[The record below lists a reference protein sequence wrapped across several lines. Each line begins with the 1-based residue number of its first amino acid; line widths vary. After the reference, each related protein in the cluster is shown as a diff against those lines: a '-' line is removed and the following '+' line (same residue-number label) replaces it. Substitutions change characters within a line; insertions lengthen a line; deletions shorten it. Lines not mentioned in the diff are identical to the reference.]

1 MKKQGEDKNKN
12 NIFYSHELIRFIDD
26 PIEFLSIFHIL
37 LSNIYIYIYIYIY
50 ICYIYCY
57 TYCYIYTYIFIY
69 IYIYI
74 YLHTDR

>member
-12 NIFYSHELIRFIDD
+12 NIFYSHELIHFIDD
-26 PIEFLSIFHIL
+26 PIGFLSIFHIL
-37 LSNIYIYIYIYIY
+37 LSNIYIYIYIYIFVIY
-50 ICYIYCY
+50 IVIHIVIYIL
-57 TYCYIYTYIFIY
+57 IYLF

>member
-12 NIFYSHELIRFIDD
+12 NIFYSHELIHFIDD
-26 PIEFLSIFHIL
+26 PIGFLSIFHIL
-37 LSNIYIYIYIYIY
+37 LSNIYIYIYF
-50 ICYIYCY
+50 CYIYCY

-74 YLHTDR
+74 FTYR

>member
-37 LSNIYIYIYIYIY
+37 LSNIYIYIYIYI
-50 ICYIYCY
+50 CYIYCY

>member
-37 LSNIYIYIYIYIY
+37 LSNIYIYIYIFVIY
-50 ICYIYCY
+50 IVIHIVIYIL
-57 TYCYIYTYIFIY
+57 IYLFIY

-74 YLHTDR
+74 YIQIDR

>member
-12 NIFYSHELIRFIDD
+12 NIFYSHELIHFIDD
-26 PIEFLSIFHIL
+26 PIGFLSIFHIL
-37 LSNIYIYIYIYIY
+37 LSNIYIYIYIYF
-50 ICYIYCY
+50 CYIYCY

>member
-12 NIFYSHELIRFIDD
+12 NIFYSHELIHFIDD
-26 PIEFLSIFHIL
+26 PIGFLSIFHIL

-50 ICYIYCY
+50 FCYIYCY

-74 YLHTDR
+74 FTYR

>member
-12 NIFYSHELIRFIDD
+12 NIFYSHELIHFIDD
-26 PIEFLSIFHIL
+26 PIGFLSIFHIL
-37 LSNIYIYIYIYIY
+37 LSNIYIYIYIYF
-50 ICYIYCY
+50 CYIYCY

-74 YLHTDR
+74 FTYR

>member
-12 NIFYSHELIRFIDD
+12 NIFYSHELIHFIDD
-26 PIEFLSIFHIL
+26 PIGFLSIFHIL
-37 LSNIYIYIYIYIY
+37 LSNIYIYIYIFVIY
-50 ICYIYCY
+50 IVIHIVIYIL
-57 TYCYIYTYIFIY
+57 IYLF

>member
-50 ICYIYCY
+50 IFVIYIVIHIVI
-57 TYCYIYTYIFIY
+57 YILIYLFIY

-74 YLHTDR
+74 FTYR

>member
-12 NIFYSHELIRFIDD
+12 NIFYSHELIHFIDD
-26 PIEFLSIFHIL
+26 PIGFLSIFHIL
-37 LSNIYIYIYIYIY
+37 LSNIYIYIYIFVIY
-50 ICYIYCY
+50 IVIHIVIYIL
-57 TYCYIYTYIFIY
+57 IYLFIY

>member
-12 NIFYSHELIRFIDD
+12 NMFYSHELIRFIDD

-37 LSNIYIYIYIYIY
+37 LSNIYIYIYIFVIY
-50 ICYIYCY
+50 IVIHIVIYIL
-57 TYCYIYTYIFIY
+57 IYLFIY

-74 YLHTDR
+74 YIQIDR

>member
-12 NIFYSHELIRFIDD
+12 NIFYSHEPIHFIDD
-26 PIEFLSIFHIL
+26 PIGFLSIFHIL
-37 LSNIYIYIYIYIY
+37 LSNIYIYIYIFVIY
-50 ICYIYCY
+50 IVIHIVIYIL
-57 TYCYIYTYIFIY
+57 IYLF

>member
-12 NIFYSHELIRFIDD
+12 NIFYSHELIHFIDD
-26 PIEFLSIFHIL
+26 PIGFLSIFHIL
-37 LSNIYIYIYIYIY
+37 LSNIYIYIYF
-50 ICYIYCY
+50 CYIYCY

>member
-37 LSNIYIYIYIYIY
+37 LSNIYIYIYI
-50 ICYIYCY
+50 CYIYCY